1 MKRRDAYLWLYG
13 VAGCS
18 NLNIDKIER
27 GMSSI
32 KDIFDFSEKTIYNLE
47 GVNDKVKENIIKC
60 KNKMNVDDYKE
71 LLYRKNVKYSVIGD
85 DDYPDKLTNIYDAP
99 KVLFYKGDIS
109 ALGKH
114 FSVGVVGSRK
124 PTVYGAECT
133 KKLAR
138 ELSEYGADIISGLAI
153 GVDAISHEA
162 SFLGKG
168 KTFGVLGSGIDNPLP
183 KTNIWLMNKIV
194 DSGGAVLSEHG
205 INKKVHPHYFA
216 NRNRI
221 ISGLSDGVIIV
232 NIWLMNKIVDSG
244 GAVLSE
250 HGINKKV
257 HPHYFANRNRIIS
270 GLSDGVIIVEAAKKS
285 GALITAEFAAE
296 QGKTVFAVP
305 GSIFSENS
313 KGCHRLIKEGAKL
326 TENIDDMALITAEFA
341 AEQGKTV
348 FAVPG
353 SIFSE
358 NSKGCHRLIKEG
370 AKLTENIDD
379 ILEEF
384 EVFKFKILEKERKYD
399 TIEKADKNMDL
410 NDNENIIVLEEF
422 EVFKFKI
429 LEKERK
435 YDTIE
440 KADKNMDL
448 NDNENIIVDII
459 RKNGS
464 IDIDSLCLKAKLG
477 IEILNPII
485 EKLKLYELIF
495 EIEKGVYSMKI

>member
-232 NIWLMNKIVDSG
+232 
-244 GAVLSE
+244 
-250 HGINKKV
+250 
-257 HPHYFANRNRIIS
+257 
-270 GLSDGVIIVEAAKKS
+270 EAAKKS
-285 GALITAEFAAE
+285 G
-296 QGKTVFAVP
+296 
-305 GSIFSENS
+305 
-313 KGCHRLIKEGAKL
+313 
-326 TENIDDMALITAEFA
+326 ALITAEFA

-410 NDNENIIVLEEF
+410 NDNENIIV
-422 EVFKFKI
+422 
-429 LEKERK
+429 
-435 YDTIE
+435 
-440 KADKNMDL
+440 
-448 NDNENIIVDII
+448 DII

-495 EIEKGVYSMKI
+495 EIEKEVYSMKI

>member
-1 MKRRDAYLWLYG
+1 MDKRDAYLWLYG
-13 VAGCS
+13 VVGCN
-18 NLNIDKIER
+18 NLTIDKIER
-27 GMSSI
+27 EMPGT

-47 GVNDKVKENIIKC
+47 RVNDKVKSSIINY
-60 KNKMNVDDYKE
+60 KNNMNVDDYKE
-71 LLYRKNVKYSVIGD
+71 LLYKKNVKYSVIGD
-85 DDYPDKLTNIYDAP
+85 DDYPYKLANIYDAP
-99 KVLFYKGDIS
+99 KVLFYKGNLS

-114 FSVGVVGSRK
+114 FSIGIVGSRK

-138 ELSEYGADIISGLAI
+138 DLSDYGADIISGLAI

-162 SFLGKG
+162 SLLGKG

-194 DSGGAVLSEHG
+194 DSGGAV
-205 INKKVHPHYFA
+205 I
-216 NRNRI
+216 
-221 ISGLSDGVIIV
+221 
-232 NIWLMNKIVDSG
+232 
-244 GAVLSE
+244 SE

-296 QGKTVFAVP
+296 QGRSVFAVP

-326 TENIDDMALITAEFA
+326 TENIDD
-341 AEQGKTV
+341 
-348 FAVPG
+348 
-353 SIFSE
+353 
-358 NSKGCHRLIKEG
+358 
-370 AKLTENIDD
+370 
-379 ILEEF
+379 
-384 EVFKFKILEKERKYD
+384 
-399 TIEKADKNMDL
+399 
-410 NDNENIIVLEEF
+410 VLEEF
-422 EVFKFKI
+422 EVFKFKT
-429 LEKERK
+429 LEKEIK

-440 KADKNMDL
+440 KADINADL
-448 NDNENIIVDII
+448 EDDENILVDII

-464 IDIDSLCLKAKLG
+464 IDMDSLCLKTKFG
-477 IEILNPII
+477 IEKINPIV
-485 EKLKLYELIF
+485 EKLKLYDLIF

>member
-1 MKRRDAYLWLYG
+1 MKGNFKMDKRDAYLWLYG
-13 VAGCS
+13 VVGCN
-18 NLNIDKIER
+18 NLTIDKIER
-27 GMSSI
+27 EMPGT

-47 GVNDKVKENIIKC
+47 RVNDKVKSSIINY
-60 KNKMNVDDYKE
+60 KNNMNVDDYKE
-71 LLYRKNVKYSVIGD
+71 LLYKKNVKYSVIGD
-85 DDYPDKLTNIYDAP
+85 DDYPYKLANIYDAP
-99 KVLFYKGDIS
+99 KVLFYKGNLS

-114 FSVGVVGSRK
+114 FSIGIVGSRK

-138 ELSEYGADIISGLAI
+138 ELSDYGADIISGLAI

-162 SFLGKG
+162 SLLGKG

-194 DSGGAVLSEHG
+194 DSGGAV
-205 INKKVHPHYFA
+205 I
-216 NRNRI
+216 
-221 ISGLSDGVIIV
+221 
-232 NIWLMNKIVDSG
+232 
-244 GAVLSE
+244 SE

-296 QGKTVFAVP
+296 QGRSVFAVP

-326 TENIDDMALITAEFA
+326 TENIDD
-341 AEQGKTV
+341 
-348 FAVPG
+348 
-353 SIFSE
+353 
-358 NSKGCHRLIKEG
+358 
-370 AKLTENIDD
+370 
-379 ILEEF
+379 
-384 EVFKFKILEKERKYD
+384 
-399 TIEKADKNMDL
+399 
-410 NDNENIIVLEEF
+410 VLEEF
-422 EVFKFKI
+422 EVFKFKT
-429 LEKERK
+429 LEKEIK

-440 KADKNMDL
+440 KADINADL
-448 NDNENIIVDII
+448 EDDENILVDII

-464 IDIDSLCLKAKLG
+464 IDMDSLCLKTKFG
-477 IEILNPII
+477 IEKINPIV
-485 EKLKLYELIF
+485 EKLKLYDLIF

>member
-1 MKRRDAYLWLYG
+1 MDKRDAYLWLYG
-13 VAGCS
+13 VVGCN
-18 NLNIDKIER
+18 NLTIDKIER
-27 GMSSI
+27 EMPGT

-47 GVNDKVKENIIKC
+47 RVNDKVKSSIINY
-60 KNKMNVDDYKE
+60 KNNMNVDDYKE
-71 LLYRKNVKYSVIGD
+71 LLYKKNVKYSVIGD
-85 DDYPDKLTNIYDAP
+85 DDYPYKLANIYDAP
-99 KVLFYKGDIS
+99 KVLFYKGNLS

-114 FSVGVVGSRK
+114 FSIGIVGSRK

-138 ELSEYGADIISGLAI
+138 ELSDYGADIISGLAI

-162 SFLGKG
+162 SLLGKG

-194 DSGGAVLSEHG
+194 DSGGAV
-205 INKKVHPHYFA
+205 I
-216 NRNRI
+216 
-221 ISGLSDGVIIV
+221 
-232 NIWLMNKIVDSG
+232 
-244 GAVLSE
+244 SE

-296 QGKTVFAVP
+296 QGR
-305 GSIFSENS
+305 S
-313 KGCHRLIKEGAKL
+313 
-326 TENIDDMALITAEFA
+326 
-341 AEQGKTV
+341 V

-384 EVFKFKILEKERKYD
+384 EVFKFKTLEKEIKYD
-399 TIEKADKNMDL
+399 TIEKADINVDL
-410 NDNENIIVLEEF
+410 ND
-422 EVFKFKI
+422 
-429 LEKERK
+429 
-435 YDTIE
+435 
-440 KADKNMDL
+440 DL
-448 NDNENIIVDII
+448 NDDEKKLVDII

-464 IDIDSLCLKAKLG
+464 IDMDSLCLKTKFG
-477 IEILNPII
+477 IEKINPIV
-485 EKLKLYELIF
+485 EKLKLYDLIF